1 MLVKDEAV
9 GLEVAIHCRNHV
21 RWQDHVV
28 DADERWTLY
37 ELNQAEER
45 IGNAL
50 PYMQNWKAWKF
61 LPAME
66 RFHLFFQTS
75 SLNRFLYCLSLVS
88 DSLHLNSPYRIT
100 RSRFRMRA
108 ATDSVCGKSPAR
120 QPNWRYSELV

>member
-9 GLEVAIHCRNHV
+9 GFEVAIHCRNHV

-37 ELNQAEER
+37 ELNQAEQR

-50 PYMQNWKAWKF
+50 PDMQNWKAWKF
-61 LPAME
+61 LPTME
-66 RFHLFFQTS
+66 RIHLFFQPS

-88 DSLHLNSPYRIT
+88 DSLHLASPYPIT